1 MERHMDN
8 ERKAG
13 AGRAVEEAAQNM
25 ERRGSDQDTIFE
37 QARDAGHA
45 IAGAGPE
52 MARHIAQETPRT
64 GSGDEDEM
72 EESDTSMDEDDEDED
87 DDLEDDDVESRP
99 RTKTAASP
107 DTATAAKRR
116 SDPACLQGGAKGWP
130 SHPSLR

>member
-87 DDLEDDDVESRP
+87 DDLEDEDEDDDVGVE
-99 RTKTAASP
+99 
-107 DTATAAKRR
+107 AKDEDRGLPGYGDR
-116 SDPACLQGGAKGWP
+116 GNTPI
-130 SHPSLR
+130 